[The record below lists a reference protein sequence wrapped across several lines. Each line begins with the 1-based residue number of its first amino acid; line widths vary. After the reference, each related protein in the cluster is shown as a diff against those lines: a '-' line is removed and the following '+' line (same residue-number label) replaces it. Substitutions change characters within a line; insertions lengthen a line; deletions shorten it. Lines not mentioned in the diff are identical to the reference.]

1 MEADGEVKK
10 SIISIVGFSGSGNIY
25 VSEWIAENIKSPSIS
40 EVIYIKNLPHDER
53 KLNAMGNNIS
63 KIEKEG
69 QITVINMGPRTSYTV
84 DSTEANL
91 TDILKSYP
99 SKNELFVLDGFQD
112 IPSGNYRIF
121 RILVVRNIRE
131 IDHFSSSFT
140 PDLVVL
146 NGESAIHDE
155 TVIKWPDGKQSI
167 LYTIMSHFINSVK
180 ATNSKINE
188 GQIFDKG
195 IQTRENIL

>member
-1 MEADGEVKK
+1 MEADENAKK
-10 SIISIVGFSGSGNIY
+10 SIISVTGFSGSGNIY
-25 VSEWIAENIKSPSIS
+25 VSEWIAENIVTPLAPEI
-40 EVIYIKNLPHDER
+40 IYIKNLPHDER

-69 QITVINMGPRTSYTV
+69 KITVINIGPRTSYTV

-91 TDILKSYP
+91 TEILQSY
-99 SKNELFVLDGFQD
+99 SAKNRLFVLDGFQD
-112 IPSGNYRIF
+112 IPAGNYRIF

>member
-1 MEADGEVKK
+1 MEADGDVKK
-10 SIISIVGFSGSGNIY
+10 SIISIIGFSGSGNIY
-25 VSEWIAENIKSPSIS
+25 VSEWIAENIASPSAS

-69 QITVINMGPRTSYTV
+69 QITVINIGPRTSYTV

-99 SKNELFVLDGFQD
+99 SKNTLFVLDGFQD

-121 RILVVRNIRE
+121 RILVVRSIRE

-155 TVIKWPDGKQSI
+155 SIIKWPDGKQSI
-167 LYTIMSHFINSVK
+167 LYTIMSHFINSLNQ
-180 ATNSKINE
+180 TNPKINKDR
-188 GQIFDKG
+188 ILDKG

>member
-1 MEADGEVKK
+1 MEADENAKK
-10 SIISIVGFSGSGNIY
+10 SIISVTGFSGSGNIY
-25 VSEWIAENIKSPSIS
+25 VSEWIAENIVTPLAPEI
-40 EVIYIKNLPHDER
+40 IYIKNLPHDER

-69 QITVINMGPRTSYTV
+69 KITVINIGPRTSYTV

-91 TDILKSYP
+91 TEILQSY
-99 SKNELFVLDGFQD
+99 SAKNRLFVLDGFQD
-112 IPSGNYRIF
+112 IPAGNYRIF

-155 TVIKWPDGKQSI
+155 SIIKWPDGKQSI
-167 LYTIMSHFINSVK
+167 LYAIMSHFINP
-180 ATNSKINE
+180 IN
-188 GQIFDKG
+188 QINTQIKREQILDKG
-195 IQTRENIL
+195 MQTRENIL

>member
-25 VSEWIAENIKSPSIS
+25 VSEWIAENITSPSIS

-121 RILVVRNIRE
+121 RILVVRSIRE
-131 IDHFSSSFT
+131 IDHFSPSFT

-155 TVIKWPDGKQSI
+155 SIIKWPDGKQSI
-167 LYTIMSHFINSVK
+167 LYTIMSHFINSLNQ
-180 ATNSKINE
+180 ANPKINK
-188 GQIFDKG
+188 GQILDKG

>member
-1 MEADGEVKK
+1 MEADENAKK
-10 SIISIVGFSGSGNIY
+10 SIISVTGFSGSGNIY
-25 VSEWIAENIKSPSIS
+25 VSEWIAENIVTPLAPEI
-40 EVIYIKNLPHDER
+40 IYIKNLPHDER

-69 QITVINMGPRTSYTV
+69 KITVINIGPRTSYTV

-91 TDILKSYP
+91 TEILQSY
-99 SKNELFVLDGFQD
+99 SAKNRLFVLDGFQD
-112 IPSGNYRIF
+112 IPAGNYRIF

-155 TVIKWPDGKQSI
+155 RIIKWPDGKQSI
-167 LYTIMSHFINSVK
+167 LYAIMSHFINPINQIN
-180 ATNSKINE
+180 TQINSD
-188 GQIFDKG
+188 QIYVRF
-195 IQTRENIL
+195 L

>member
-121 RILVVRNIRE
+121 RILVVRSIRE
-131 IDHFSSSFT
+131 IDHFSPSFT

-155 TVIKWPDGKQSI
+155 SIIKWPDGKQSI
-167 LYTIMSHFINSVK
+167 LYTIMSHFINSLNQ
-180 ATNSKINE
+180 ANPKINK
-188 GQIFDKG
+188 GQILDKG

>member
-1 MEADGEVKK
+1 MEADGDVKK
-10 SIISIVGFSGSGNIY
+10 SIISIIGFAGSGNIY
-25 VSEWIAENIKSPSIS
+25 VSEWIAENIESPSVS

-84 DSTEANL
+84 DSNEANL

-112 IPSGNYRIF
+112 IPPGNYRIF
-121 RILVVRNIRE
+121 RILVVRSIRE
-131 IDHFSSSFT
+131 IDHFSPSFT

-155 TVIKWPDGKQSI
+155 SIIKWPDGKQSV
-167 LYTIMSHFINSVK
+167 LYTIMSHFINSLNQ
-180 ATNSKINE
+180 TNPKINKD
-188 GQIFDKG
+188 QIIDKG

>member
-25 VSEWIAENIKSPSIS
+25 VSEWIAENITSPSIS

-121 RILVVRNIRE
+121 RILVVRSIRE
-131 IDHFSSSFT
+131 IDHFSPSFT

-155 TVIKWPDGKQSI
+155 SIIKWPDGKQSI
-167 LYTIMSHFINSVK
+167 LYTIMSHFINSLNQ
-180 ATNSKINE
+180 TNPKINKD
-188 GQIFDKG
+188 QILDKG
-195 IQTRENIL
+195 IETRENIL

>member
-40 EVIYIKNLPHDER
+40 EVIYIKKLPHDER

-121 RILVVRNIRE
+121 RILVVRSIRE
-131 IDHFSSSFT
+131 IDHFSPSFT

-155 TVIKWPDGKQSI
+155 SIIKWPDGKQSI
-167 LYTIMSHFINSVK
+167 LYTIMSHFINSLNQ
-180 ATNSKINE
+180 TNPKINKD
-188 GQIFDKG
+188 QILDKG

>member
-1 MEADGEVKK
+1 MEADENAKK
-10 SIISIVGFSGSGNIY
+10 SIISVTGFSGSGNIY
-25 VSEWIAENIKSPSIS
+25 VSEWIAENIVTPLAPEI
-40 EVIYIKNLPHDER
+40 IYIKNLPHDER

-69 QITVINMGPRTSYTV
+69 KITVINIGPRTSYTV

-91 TDILKSYP
+91 TEILQSY
-99 SKNELFVLDGFQD
+99 SAKNRLFVLDGFQD
-112 IPSGNYRIF
+112 IPAGNYRIF

-155 TVIKWPDGKQSI
+155 SIIKWPDGKQSI
-167 LYTIMSHFINSVK
+167 LYAIMSHFINP
-180 ATNSKINE
+180 IN
-188 GQIFDKG
+188 QINTQINRDQILDKG
-195 IQTRENIL
+195 MQTRENIL

>member
-25 VSEWIAENIKSPSIS
+25 ISEWIAENIAYPSAS

-69 QITVINMGPRTSYTV
+69 QITVINIGPRTSYTV
-84 DSTEANL
+84 ASTEANL
-91 TDILKSYP
+91 SDILQSYR
-99 SKNELFVLDGFQD
+99 SNNMLFVLDGFQD

-188 GQIFDKG
+188 GKIFDKG